1 MLINASV
8 IKGYAVSAI
17 DGPIGTVSDFLFVD
31 TNWTLRWVVA
41 NTSSIGVSATRKVL
55 LPATAVA
62 GLEPDDRH
70 LTVKLSIQQV
80 MDSPGVDPDQPLSR
94 LQETSLEEHYSGGSS
109 VEPDQAVAGHWPK
122 HEGDPNLHSIAAV
135 TGYRIH
141 ASDGD
146 IGHVEDY
153 LLEETDWSIRFLVVD
168 TRSLWQDRKVLIS
181 QRNVRL
187 IEWTEKSVHLNV
199 DRERVRNSP
208 AYDPRVP
215 VDTTFEAYF
224 QSYYAGPT
232 SDDPP

>member
-41 NTSSIGVSATRKVL
+41 DTSSIGVFATRKVL

-80 MDSPGVDPDQPLSR
+80 MDSPGVDPDQPVSR
-94 LQETSLEEHYSGGSS
+94 VQESSLEEHYSSGSS

-122 HEGDPNLHSIAAV
+122 HERDPNLRSIAAV

-181 QRNVRL
+181 QRNVRQ

-224 QSYYAGPT
+224 QSYYAGPA